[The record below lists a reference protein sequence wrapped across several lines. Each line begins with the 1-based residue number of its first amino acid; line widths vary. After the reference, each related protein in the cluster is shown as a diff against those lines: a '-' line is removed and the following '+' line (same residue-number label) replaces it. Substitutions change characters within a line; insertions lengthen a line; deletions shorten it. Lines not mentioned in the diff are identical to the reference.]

1 MRYGT
6 LSKQLS
12 RLAGPI
18 LVETF
23 LIMALGAVDTFMLS
37 RHSDNSVA
45 AVGLVNQLVNL
56 VFIIFEVISLG
67 TSILCSQYIGAK
79 LQKRVVQVVT

>member
-6 LSKQLS
+6 LSRQLS

-45 AVGLVNQLVNL
+45 AVAFGGGLVALWCALFLDENIRG
-56 VFIIFEVISLG
+56 IIFIHRW
-67 TSILCSQYIGAK
+67 K
-79 LQKRVVQVVT
+79 NKRWTTKGFIK